1 MPFDVENTARVA
13 NGSDRNVAPFFV
25 GRAAELAHIRQGVE
39 DVTAPG
45 ADIATDFRIIRGAP
59 GSGKTALLRQLSSL
73 HDPRANV
80 IAINLPDDVL
90 AGGYRDV
97 LGYVAAARGS
107 ANRWSSRLRTLA
119 EASKTVPTAT
129 DAVVP
134 GAVIG
139 SKVAGAVA
147 TGAATL
153 LDRFRDSKRGGVV
166 LLFDEAQAITPV
178 QAATL
183 LGLHKTGLEG
193 IPSVCVLAGLS
204 NTGDHLR
211 SYPGLSRLSRGAD
224 RNIAPLSDDE
234 CHRST
239 RMMLAHCGID
249 GVPEARLDR
258 AAAFAATLAHGWP
271 QHLCLAQQALADA
284 LLGADGDLDKV
295 DSKAVAE
302 QTRVW
307 RDRYYSDRL
316 SAEAILKLDPRT
328 IATIA
333 RFSASTPSGVS
344 QGELAALA
352 TREIRKLDGDHP
364 LRQVSGLDTVNEM
377 FAKGILSA
385 GERDGTYTVPIPSM
399 LDYFDRVYPLRESAR
414 DALGGGHGC

>member
-1 MPFDVENTARVA
+1 MPFDVENTTRVA

-25 GRAAELAHIRQGVE
+25 GRAAELDHIRRGVE

-59 GSGKTALLRQLSSL
+59 GSGKTALLRQLSNL
-73 HDPRANV
+73 DDPRANV

-129 DAVVP
+129 DAIVP
-134 GAVIG
+134 GAGIG

-166 LLFDEAQAITPV
+166 LLFDEAQAITAA

-183 LGLHKTGLEG
+183 LSLHKTGLEG
-193 IPSVCVLAGLS
+193 VPSVCVLAGLS

-211 SYPGLSRLSRGAD
+211 SYPGLSRLSRRAD
-224 RNIAPLSDDE
+224 RDIAPLSDDE
-234 CHRST
+234 CRQST

-249 GVPEARLDR
+249 GVPETRLDR
-258 AAAFAATLAHGWP
+258 AATLAATLAHGWP

-284 LLGADGDLDKV
+284 LLGADGDLGKV
-295 DSKAVAE
+295 DMRAVAE
-302 QTRVW
+302 QTGVW
-307 RDRYYSDRL
+307 RDRYYGDRL
-316 SAEAILKLDPRT
+316 SGGAILKLDPRT
-328 IATIA
+328 IAAIA
-333 RFSASTPSGVS
+333 RFAASTPSGVS

-352 TREIRKLDGDHP
+352 TREIRKLDDDHP
-364 LRQVSGLDTVNEM
+364 LRRISGLDCVNEM
-377 FAKGILSA
+377 FAKGILA
-385 GERDGTYTVPIPSM
+385 VGESEGTYAVPIPSM
-399 LDYFDRVYPLRESAR
+399 LDYFDRVYPSREPDR
-414 DALGGGHGC
+414 DVPSGGRGR